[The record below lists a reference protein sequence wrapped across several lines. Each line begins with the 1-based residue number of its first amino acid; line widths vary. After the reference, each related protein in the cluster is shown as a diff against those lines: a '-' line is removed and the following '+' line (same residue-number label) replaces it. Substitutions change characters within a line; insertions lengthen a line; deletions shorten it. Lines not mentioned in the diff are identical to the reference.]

1 MYHIVN
7 ISIYIYIYISTL
19 HILLLGVHHY
29 STFIHCIKLFNS
41 IWSMKIYDW
50 DFFLQIDDCRRTH
63 NYDQFICTFL
73 SMLAKE
79 GHLADLVEKHSL
91 IKKRHTGLGAGRVSN
106 IKTAAER
113 RRVRTNRRRWQE
125 KQRFH
130 WPGKMKVSFWQESH
144 GFPFVRR
151 NKDSHWTGELCE
163 DIHWSDKNKVFHW
176 TGETKISIG
185 QEKQRFLLDK
195 KCTSVNHLF
204 QRNETQSKLYP
215 CALSLHW
222 KQQIFIVVKM

>member
-1 MYHIVN
+1 MYCTFCLFSHRRLLPNYLLVRNFHRVN
-7 ISIYIYIYISTL
+7 ASHCQYLYLYIYIYIYIA
-19 HILLLGVHHY
+19 Y
-29 STFIHCIKLFNS
+29 STFIHCIKLFKS
-41 IWSMKIYDW
+41 IWSMKIFDW

-125 KQRFH
+125 KQDFIGQEKYRFPFDRSHTDFH
-130 WPGKMKVSFWQESH
+130 WSEETKIPIEQ
-144 GFPFVRR
+144 
-151 NKDSHWTGELCE
+151 
-163 DIHWSDKNKVFHW
+163 KNDA
-176 TGETKISIG
+176 KISIG
-185 QEKQRFLLDK
+185 QIKHSFLLDR
-195 KCTSVNHLF
+195 
-204 QRNETQSKLYP
+204 RNNMRNKD
-215 CALSLHW
+215 
-222 KQQIFIVVKM
+222 F

>member
-1 MYHIVN
+1 
-7 ISIYIYIYISTL
+7 
-19 HILLLGVHHY
+19 
-29 STFIHCIKLFNS
+29 
-41 IWSMKIYDW
+41 MKIFDW

-130 WPGKMKVSFWQESH
+130 WTGKMKVSIRQELH
-144 GFPFVRR
+144 RFPLVRR
-151 NKDSHWTGELCE
+151 NKDSHWTEEWCE
-163 DIHWSDKNKVFHW
+163 DIHWSEKNTVFHW
-176 TGETKISIG
+176 TWETKISIG
-185 QEKQRFLLDK
+185 HEKQRYPLDM
-195 KCTSVNHLF
+195 
-204 QRNETQSKLYP
+204 RNKDFFWTWNVPVSITCSKEMKLSP
-215 CALSLHW
+215 NLSLHW

>member
-1 MYHIVN
+1 MWSESQGWIREEKKISGELNYTLSWFWLPFHLFFYLVLSLYMNCTFCLFSHQWLLPNYFLVRHFHRVN
-7 ISIYIYIYISTL
+7 VSLSLYISTL
-19 HILLLGVHHY
+19 HILKLLLGVHHY

-41 IWSMKIYDW
+41 IWSMKIFDW
-50 DFFLQIDDCRRTH
+50 GFFLQIDDCRRTH

-125 KQRFH
+125 KQ
-130 WPGKMKVSFWQESH
+130 
-144 GFPFVRR
+144 
-151 NKDSHWTGELCE
+151 
-163 DIHWSDKNKVFHW
+163 
-176 TGETKISIG
+176 
-185 QEKQRFLLDK
+185 
-195 KCTSVNHLF
+195 
-204 QRNETQSKLYP
+204 
-215 CALSLHW
+215 
-222 KQQIFIVVKM
+222 

>member
-1 MYHIVN
+1 MYCTFCLFSHRRLLPNYLLVRNFHRVN
-7 ISIYIYIYISTL
+7 ASHCQYLYLYIYIYIYIA
-19 HILLLGVHHY
+19 Y
-29 STFIHCIKLFNS
+29 STFIHCIKLFKS
-41 IWSMKIYDW
+41 IWSMKIFDW

-130 WPGKMKVSFWQESH
+130 WTGKNE
-144 GFPFVRR
+144 GFH
-151 NKDSHWTGELCE
+151 STG
-163 DIHWSDKNKVFHW
+163 V
-176 TGETKISIG
+176 TQISIG
-185 QEKQRFLLDK
+185 QKKQRFPL
-195 KCTSVNHLF
+195 N
-204 QRNETQSKLYP
+204 RRMMRRYP
-215 CALSLHW
+215 L
-222 KQQIFIVVKM
+222 VR